1 MRRKKKG
8 YLRHRSMFAFR
19 FLGFGETTV
28 HQMPP
33 CHDLFAERPSF
44 IRILSNRLA
53 IFVVPTDIAQTSLL
67 SDQANLSTRCLN
79 ENSDWKKKKKKKK
92 FEYFL
97 SSCHKSFQSFS
108 IKIKR
113 ETIRTLIFF
122 PLNLKIKNNILL
134 CLSEIKFTLHDWKHT
149 RFCKRRRNNYKRKFI
164 I

>member
-1 MRRKKKG
+1 MP
-8 YLRHRSMFAFR
+8 R
-19 FLGFGETTV
+19 FVCGETIV
-28 HQMPP
+28 YSHSFKSISNL
-33 CHDLFAERPSF
+33 CCANRYCANIAAIRPSQ
-44 IRILSNRLA
+44 S
-53 IFVVPTDIAQTSLL
+53 
-67 SDQANLSTRCLN
+67 LN
-79 ENSDWKKKKKKKK
+79 EMFKWKFRRWKKKKKKK

-164 I
+164 IQEIFIFIYKKIFT

>member
-79 ENSDWKKKKKKKK
+79 ENSEDERRKKKKKIRIFPFILSQKLSKLLDKNQTRNDTYFNLLPIEFKDKKQHSSL
-92 FEYFL
+92 FE
-97 SSCHKSFQSFS
+97 
-108 IKIKR
+108 R
-113 ETIRTLIFF
+113 
-122 PLNLKIKNNILL
+122 
-134 CLSEIKFTLHDWKHT
+134 D
-149 RFCKRRRNNYKRKFI
+149 
-164 I
+164 

>member
-79 ENSDWKKKKKKKK
+79 ENSEDERRKKKKN
-92 FEYFL
+92 
-97 SSCHKSFQSFS
+97 SNISFHLVTKAFKAS
-108 IKIKR
+108 R
-113 ETIRTLIFF
+113 
-122 PLNLKIKNNILL
+122 
-134 CLSEIKFTLHDWKHT
+134 
-149 RFCKRRRNNYKRKFI
+149 
-164 I
+164 

>member
-1 MRRKKKG
+1 MLKPLVFLLFIFAFFPCKVKGKSLSHLPFSSRTPALMRRKKKG

-53 IFVVPTDIAQTSLL
+53 IFVVPTDIAQTLLL

-79 ENSDWKKKKKKKK
+79 ENSD
-92 FEYFL
+92 
-97 SSCHKSFQSFS
+97 
-108 IKIKR
+108 
-113 ETIRTLIFF
+113 LIFF

-134 CLSEIKFTLHDWKHT
+134 CLSEIKFTLHD
-149 RFCKRRRNNYKRKFI
+149 
-164 I
+164 

>member
-1 MRRKKKG
+1 
-8 YLRHRSMFAFR
+8 MFAFR

-79 ENSDWKKKKKKKK
+79 ENSEDERRKKKKKIRIFPFILSQKLSKLLDKNQTRNDTYFNLLPIEFKDKKQHSSL
-92 FEYFL
+92 FE
-97 SSCHKSFQSFS
+97 
-108 IKIKR
+108 R
-113 ETIRTLIFF
+113 
-122 PLNLKIKNNILL
+122 
-134 CLSEIKFTLHDWKHT
+134 D
-149 RFCKRRRNNYKRKFI
+149 
-164 I
+164 

>member
-53 IFVVPTDIAQTSLL
+53 IFVVPTDIAQTLLL

-79 ENSDWKKKKKKKK
+79 ENSEDERRKKKKKIRIFPFILSQKLSKLLDKNQTRNDTYFNLLPIEFKDKKQHSSL
-92 FEYFL
+92 FE
-97 SSCHKSFQSFS
+97 
-108 IKIKR
+108 R
-113 ETIRTLIFF
+113 
-122 PLNLKIKNNILL
+122 
-134 CLSEIKFTLHDWKHT
+134 D
-149 RFCKRRRNNYKRKFI
+149 
-164 I
+164 